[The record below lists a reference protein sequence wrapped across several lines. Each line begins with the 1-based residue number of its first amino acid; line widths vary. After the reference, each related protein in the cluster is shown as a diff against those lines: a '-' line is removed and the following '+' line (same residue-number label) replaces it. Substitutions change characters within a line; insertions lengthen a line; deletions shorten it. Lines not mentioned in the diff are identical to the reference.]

1 MTVRDAKRPLI
12 DAAARAVGL
21 RSLSAL
27 DHALSG
33 YLDVCAQTGDDP
45 RDIMVGLAI
54 FFDASQRLG
63 ADPATVFEKAARTTT
78 PELSEL
84 VRAFGAREDVTLT
97 AFHWEFDD
105 TDSTPRYL
113 PTG

>member
-1 MTVRDAKRPLI
+1 MTVRTAKRPLI
-12 DAAARAVGL
+12 DAAAQAVGSG
-21 RSLSAL
+21 SLEAL
-27 DHALSG
+27 HDALG
-33 YLDVCAQTGDDP
+33 RYLDVCARTDDDP
-45 RDIMVGLAI
+45 RDVMVGLAV

-63 ADPATVFEKAARTTT
+63 VDPATVFDAASGTTT

-84 VRAFGAREDVTLT
+84 VRAFGARKDVTLT

-105 TDSTPRYL
+105 ADSTPRYL